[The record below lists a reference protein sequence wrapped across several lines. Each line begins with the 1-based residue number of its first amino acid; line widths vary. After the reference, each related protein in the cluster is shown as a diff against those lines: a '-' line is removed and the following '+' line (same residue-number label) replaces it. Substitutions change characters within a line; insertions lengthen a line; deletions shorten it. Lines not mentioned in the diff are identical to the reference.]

1 MDRIIDYPHL
11 IQNIDEMI
19 NTLEYDSSRSG
30 GKTKLNC
37 DKLVNLYS
45 LRERYSK
52 VIEKKNSK
60 YRTMGKKGKD
70 RRESTEKKY
79 SYRYIGSTSILKF
92 YMLCGTFVAALW
104 WGLAILLVTL

>member
-11 IQNIDEMI
+11 IRNIDDMI

-37 DKLVNLYS
+37 DRLYYLYS

-52 VIEKKNSK
+52 VLEEKNSK
-60 YRTMGKKGKD
+60 KSTIKKK
-70 RRESTEKKY
+70 E
-79 SYRYIGSTSILKF
+79 
-92 YMLCGTFVAALW
+92 VN
-104 WGLAILLVTL
+104 

>member
-1 MDRIIDYPHL
+1 MMDRIIDYPHL

-45 LRERYSK
+45 LKERYSK

-60 YRTMGKKGKD
+60 KPTKEFNATTRTWNKK
-70 RRESTEKKY
+70 EVS
-79 SYRYIGSTSILKF
+79 
-92 YMLCGTFVAALW
+92 
-104 WGLAILLVTL
+104 